1 MQSKVDVAVM
11 IGSGVPA
18 SLRALGQSVCWVVLL
33 NGERRGTAF
42 PVAMKRKSAG
52 LPGWRNCAP
61 KRPAACI
68 EPEASEPDACA
79 GSGRR
84 PPAPN
89 RRLHA
94 VVL

>member
-42 PVAMKRKSAG
+42 ASRDEAEECRAAWLAQLNAQP
-52 LPGWRNCAP
+52 PG
-61 KRPAACI
+61 
-68 EPEASEPDACA
+68 S
-79 GSGRR
+79 
-84 PPAPN
+84 
-89 RRLHA
+89 LH
-94 VVL
+94 